1 MPQSLSKADII
12 YPCPFSK
19 GYGIPSKEAWALLKV
34 FFYYRILLSC
44 ALLVLF
50 YYPLDSSPLDY
61 LNPQLFKITSQA
73 YFALTLLAGIGIF
86 TRVIPYTPQAQL
98 LIFTDIAAITLLMHA
113 CGGIA
118 SGVGILLV
126 ISIAFGGI
134 LIGGLCAMLFAAIAS
149 LAILSEQTYAIQRH
163 IFNNT
168 SYTEAGMLGA
178 AFFMTAFLAYILAQ
192 RSEQSQLIAQQHKQ
206 TILKLEELNRAI
218 IQHLQTGIIIT
229 DREQNILMLNQA
241 ALRLLNRL
249 SMPPLHLKDIAVS
262 LTEAFESWLGDL
274 EKNVTLLPLPEQ
286 VQIHCRFSVLPTHQ
300 EMLHMLMLEDSVLY
314 NQRLQQSKLAS
325 LGRLTASI
333 AHEIRNP
340 LGAISH
346 AAQLLAEC
354 PTLTE
359 QDVRLTQIIQ
369 THSLRMNGIIEE
381 ILQLSRR
388 KTSLRQKIAINPWL
402 SDYLENFKLFQHRT
416 AEQLTLSL
424 SDEDLYALIDP
435 DHLQQIMD
443 NLCLNAFKHNQAQ
456 SPHLI
461 LTTEHTNQGVCI
473 HIIDNGQSISPEHAE
488 HLFEPFFTTSAS
500 GTGLGLY
507 ISRELAELNQA
518 NLSYHVI
525 RRPGVVKDRARQEVG
540 SDRRPGMGKDSDRQ
554 EVVGDLAGKRGTE
567 LNNPQFNHF
576 RLCLS
581 DAEQPK
587 LEL

>member
-1 MPQSLSKADII
+1 MPYSVSKNDII

-19 GYGIPSKEAWALLKV
+19 GYGIPSNEAWSLLKV
-34 FFYYRILLSC
+34 FFLYRILLSC

-50 YYPLDSSPLDY
+50 YFPLESSPLDY
-61 LNPQLFKITSQA
+61 LNPQLFIFTSQA
-73 YFALTLLAGIGIF
+73 YFGLTLLAGVGIF
-86 TRVIPYTPQAQL
+86 TRFIPYTPQAQL
-98 LIFTDIAAITLLMHA
+98 LIFTDIAAITLLLHA

-118 SGVGILLV
+118 SGIGILLV

-149 LAILSEQTYAIQRH
+149 LAILTEQTYAIQRH
-163 IFNNT
+163 VFNIT
-168 SYTEAGMLGA
+168 SYTEAGMLGV
-178 AFFMTAFLAYILAQ
+178 AFFTTALLAYILAQ

-229 DREQNILMLNQA
+229 DHEQNILMLNQA
-241 ALRLLNRL
+241 ALRLLNKQ
-249 SMPPLHLKDIAVS
+249 SAPPLQLQEVSIA
-262 LTEAFESWLGDL
+262 LTEAFECWLGNL
-274 EKNVTLLPLPEQ
+274 ENNMTLLSLPEQ
-286 VQIHCRFSVLPTHQ
+286 MQVHCRFSLLPTHQ
-300 EMLHMLMLEDSVLY
+300 EILHMLMLEDNALY

-354 PTLTE
+354 PSLTE
-359 QDVRLTQIIQ
+359 QDLRLTEIIQ

-388 KTSLRQKIAINPWL
+388 KTSQRQKIALNKWL
-402 SDYLENFKLFQHRT
+402 SDYLDNFKLFQHRS
-416 AEQLTLSL
+416 AEQVRLSL
-424 SDEDLYALIDP
+424 SQDDLHVLIDP

-443 NLCLNAFKHNQAQ
+443 NLCLNAFKHNQSL
-456 SPHLI
+456 SPRLM
-461 LTTEHTNQGVCI
+461 LTTEQTNQGVCI
-473 HIIDNGQSISPEHAE
+473 NIIDNGKSISAENAE
-488 HLFEPFFTTSAS
+488 HLFEPFFTTSTS

-518 NLSYHVI
+518 KLSYHII
-525 RRPGVVKDRARQEVG
+525 RRPGMDKDRGRQEAV
-540 SDRRPGMGKDSDRQ
+540 SDRRPGMDNDRTL
-554 EVVGDLAGKRGTE
+554 GDPDND
-567 LNNPQFNHF
+567 LNNAQFNHF